1 MNKKLKIIKTK
12 IKGPY
17 IINTTSFKDKRGQ
30 FTRLYCF
37 NELQS
42 LGLKKIA
49 QINLSQNLKK
59 HTFRGLHYQTG
70 KYAEDKIVIC
80 TSGKIQD
87 FFVNIDKKSKD
98 YLKGS
103 SVVLDSKKKNLILV
117 PKGFAHGFLT
127 LTEKAEVIYFS
138 SNFYSP
144 KHEKGIRWNDP
155 KLKLRFTIK
164 PKLISEKDKFIDL
177 IKEVK

>member
-1 MNKKLKIIKTK
+1 M
-12 IKGPY
+12 
-17 IINTTSFKDKRGQ
+17 
-30 FTRLYCF
+30 
-37 NELQS
+37 
-42 LGLKKIA
+42 
-49 QINLSQNLKK
+49 
-59 HTFRGLHYQTG
+59 
-70 KYAEDKIVIC
+70 
-80 TSGKIQD
+80 
-87 FFVNIDKKSKD
+87 
-98 YLKGS
+98 
-103 SVVLDSKKKNLILV
+103 